1 MCSSGKIHF
10 NACGFRL
17 CQILPDSE
25 QFQSE
30 LNHNIDL
37 TYIISKYKANI
48 ILQVIKRNV
57 SIVVLM
63 ITHI

>member
-1 MCSSGKIHF
+1 MCSFGKIHF
-10 NACGFRL
+10 KAYGFRL
-17 CQILPDSE
+17 CQILPDLE
-25 QFQSE
+25 QIQSE

-48 ILQVIKRNV
+48 IPQVIERNV

>member
-1 MCSSGKIHF
+1 MDL
-10 NACGFRL
+10 ACAKYCL
-17 CQILPDSE
+17 I
-25 QFQSE
+25 QSE
-30 LNHNIDL
+30 LNLNIDL

-48 ILQVIKRNV
+48 VLQVIERNV